1 MQAPRPA
8 IKFGANESQLRHT
21 FRHID
26 RMGLDRGAVAT
37 AILEDLSRRH
47 PMSPGTYIAGN
58 VIVGGVELEYRAFLL
73 NDGTINIGRI
83 TDG

>member
-8 IKFGANESQLRHT
+8 IRSGANDGQLRHT

-26 RMGLDRGAVAT
+26 RLGLDREAVTT
-37 AILEDLSRRH
+37 AILEDLSRRQ
-47 PMSPGTYIAGN
+47 PISPGSYIAGN
-58 VIVGGVELEYRAFLL
+58 VVVGGVALEYRAFLL

-83 TDG
+83 TGA